1 MILLTFSLNKNILGI
16 GSYNTLMAQ
25 QNENYLAKVKAQQ
38 LKDFSIKG
46 YHDQKINWL
55 FFEFILK
62 QILSLHHL
70 YLIIKFI
77 SI

>member
-1 MILLTFSLNKNILGI
+1 MGN
-16 GSYNTLMAQ
+16 GSYITQITQLNV
-25 QNENYLAKVKAQQ
+25 NYLAKAKAQQ

-70 YLIIKFI
+70 YLIIKFL
-77 SI
+77 SF